1 MLDTA
6 NIPGIKN
13 ILDSITTGI
22 DSGSVSVKDI
32 SKSKDS
38 IVEIKNIIPT
48 LISTKEKFE
57 TKKHELTSKLENFDS
72 ESLQTAEKNLKHEES
87 DVADISSKLKVFEE
101 ETLELT
107 HALPTILHEI
117 ETNLKD
123 VTATSYTISLDDQ

>member
-1 MLDTA
+1 MLLSVE
-6 NIPGIKN
+6 NI
-13 ILDSITTGI
+13 DDFHS
-22 DSGSVSVKDI
+22 
-32 SKSKDS
+32 
-38 IVEIKNIIPT
+38 
-48 LISTKEKFE
+48 KFE

-123 VTATSYTISLDDQ
+123 VTATSYTISLDGQ